1 MKEATSI
8 ILMVRGQVIGVQGV
22 NLKPPI
28 ANTHIAQRR
37 VSPMAQETPIEQQI
51 RILVAD
57 DHEMILDIARMY
69 LDQQGDMSVVTVP
82 DLDAALNAFREEE
95 PFDVVILDYQ
105 MPGMDGLA
113 GLQKMVSL
121 AGDLP
126 VAIITG
132 NATRNLMN
140 QSLDAGAAGIISKSL
155 PMRSLANSIRFI
167 HSGETYLPLYL
178 MQDEPNKK
186 AVDSGPLSGREM
198 TVLGHLGEG
207 RKNKEIASTLGLSE
221 GTVKM
226 HVMSICRKLEA
237 TNRTQAVVIARDMGL
252 L

>member
-1 MKEATSI
+1 MS
-8 ILMVRGQVIGVQGV
+8 VIGMRGL
-22 NLKPPI
+22 NLRPKL
-28 ANTHIAQRR
+28 ANTYLAQ
-37 VSPMAQETPIEQQI
+37 VKVGPMAQAAAVENQI

-69 LDQQGDMSVVTVP
+69 LDQQGDMSVVTVM
-82 DLDAALNAFREEE
+82 DLDAALVAFREEG
-95 PFDVVILDYQ
+95 PFDIVLLDYQ
-105 MPGMDGLA
+105 MPGMDGLE
-113 GLQKMVSL
+113 GLQKMVAL
-121 AGDLP
+121 AGDRP

-132 NATRNLMN
+132 NPTRNLMN
-140 QSLDAGAAGIISKSL
+140 QALDAGAAGIISKSL
-155 PMRSLANSIRFI
+155 PIRSLANSIRFI
-167 HSGETYLPLYL
+167 HSGETYMPLQL

-186 AVDSGPLSGREM
+186 AADTGPLSGREM

-207 RKNKEIASTLGLSE
+207 RKNKEIAMTLGLSE

-226 HVMSICRKLEA
+226 HVMSICKKLEA

>member
-1 MKEATSI
+1 MS
-8 ILMVRGQVIGVQGV
+8 VIGMRGL
-22 NLKPPI
+22 NLRPKL
-28 ANTHIAQRR
+28 ANTYLAQ
-37 VSPMAQETPIEQQI
+37 VKVGPMAQAAVENQI

-69 LDQQGDMSVVTVP
+69 LDQQGDMSVVTVM
-82 DLDAALNAFREEE
+82 DLDAALVAFREEG
-95 PFDVVILDYQ
+95 PFDIVLLDYQ
-105 MPGMDGLA
+105 MPGMDGLE
-113 GLQKMVSL
+113 GLQKMVAL
-121 AGDLP
+121 AGDRP

-132 NATRNLMN
+132 NPTRNLMN
-140 QSLDAGAAGIISKSL
+140 QALDAGAAGIISKSL
-155 PMRSLANSIRFI
+155 PIRSLANSIRFI
-167 HSGETYLPLYL
+167 HSGETYMPLQL

-186 AVDSGPLSGREM
+186 AADTGPLSGREM

-207 RKNKEIASTLGLSE
+207 RKNKEIAMTLGLSE

-226 HVMSICRKLEA
+226 HVMSICKKLEA

>member
-1 MKEATSI
+1 
-8 ILMVRGQVIGVQGV
+8 
-22 NLKPPI
+22 
-28 ANTHIAQRR
+28 
-37 VSPMAQETPIEQQI
+37 MAQETPIEQQI

-82 DLDAALNAFREEE
+82 DLDAALNAFREEG

-186 AVDSGPLSGREM
+186 AVDSGPISGREM

>member
-1 MKEATSI
+1 
-8 ILMVRGQVIGVQGV
+8 
-22 NLKPPI
+22 
-28 ANTHIAQRR
+28 
-37 VSPMAQETPIEQQI
+37 MAQETPIEQQI

-82 DLDAALNAFREEE
+82 DLDAALNTFREEG

>member
-1 MKEATSI
+1 MS
-8 ILMVRGQVIGVQGV
+8 VIGMRGL
-22 NLKPPI
+22 NLRPKL
-28 ANTHIAQRR
+28 ANTYLVQ
-37 VSPMAQETPIEQQI
+37 VKVGPMAQAAAVENQI

-69 LDQQGDMSVVTVP
+69 LDQQGDMSVVTVM
-82 DLDAALNAFREEE
+82 DLDAALVAFRDEG
-95 PFDVVILDYQ
+95 PFDIVLLDYQ
-105 MPGMDGLA
+105 MPGMDGLE
-113 GLQKMVSL
+113 GLQKMVAL
-121 AGDLP
+121 AGDRP

-132 NATRNLMN
+132 NPTRNLMN
-140 QSLDAGAAGIISKSL
+140 QALDAGAAGIISKSL
-155 PMRSLANSIRFI
+155 PIRSLANSIRFI
-167 HSGETYLPLYL
+167 HSGETYMPLHL

-186 AVDSGPLSGREM
+186 AVDTGPLSGREM

-207 RKNKEIASTLGLSE
+207 RKNKEIAMTLGLSE

-226 HVMSICRKLEA
+226 HVMSICKKLEA

>member
-1 MKEATSI
+1 
-8 ILMVRGQVIGVQGV
+8 
-22 NLKPPI
+22 
-28 ANTHIAQRR
+28 
-37 VSPMAQETPIEQQI
+37 MAQETPIEQQI

-82 DLDAALNAFREEE
+82 DLGAALNAFREEGQ
-95 PFDVVILDYQ
+95 FDVVILDYQ

-178 MQDEPNKK
+178 MQDGPNKK

>member
-1 MKEATSI
+1 
-8 ILMVRGQVIGVQGV
+8 
-22 NLKPPI
+22 
-28 ANTHIAQRR
+28 
-37 VSPMAQETPIEQQI
+37 MAQATPTEKQI

-57 DHEMILDIARMY
+57 DHEMILDVARMY

-82 DLDAALNAFREEE
+82 DLDAALNAFREEG
-95 PFDVVILDYQ
+95 PFDIVILDYQ
-105 MPGMDGLA
+105 MPGMDGLE
-113 GLQKMVSL
+113 GLQKMVAL
-121 AGDLP
+121 AGDRP

-132 NATRNLMN
+132 NATRNLMS
-140 QSLDAGAAGIISKSL
+140 QSLDAGAAGIISKTL

-198 TVLGHLGEG
+198 TVLGPLGEG
-207 RKNKEIASTLGLSE
+207 RKNKEIASALGLSE

-237 TNRTQAVVIARDMGL
+237 TNRTQAVVIARELGL

>member
-1 MKEATSI
+1 MS
-8 ILMVRGQVIGVQGV
+8 VIGMRGV
-22 NLKPPI
+22 NLRPKL
-28 ANTHIAQRR
+28 ANTFLTQ
-37 VSPMAQETPIEQQI
+37 VKVGPMAQAAAVENEI

-69 LDQQGDMSVVTVP
+69 LDQQGDMSVVTVM
-82 DLDAALNAFREEE
+82 DLDAALVAFREDG
-95 PFDVVILDYQ
+95 PFDIVLLDYQ
-105 MPGMDGLA
+105 MPGMDGLE
-113 GLQKMVSL
+113 GLQKMVAL
-121 AGDLP
+121 AGDRP

-132 NATRNLMN
+132 NPTRNLMN
-140 QSLDAGAAGIISKSL
+140 QALDAGAAGIISKSL
-155 PMRSLANSIRFI
+155 PIRSLANSIRFI
-167 HSGETYLPLYL
+167 HSGETYMPLHL

-207 RKNKEIASTLGLSE
+207 RKNKEIAMTLGLSE

-226 HVMSICRKLEA
+226 HVMSICKKLEA

>member
-1 MKEATSI
+1 M
-8 ILMVRGQVIGVQGV
+8 QGV
-22 NLKPPI
+22 NLRPKL
-28 ANTHIAQRR
+28 ANTCLTQ
-37 VSPMAQETPIEQQI
+37 VKVGPMTKAAAIENKI

-69 LDQQGDMSVVTVP
+69 LDQQGDMSVVTVM
-82 DLDAALNAFREEE
+82 DLDAALVAFREEG
-95 PFDVVILDYQ
+95 PFDIVLLDYQ
-105 MPGMDGLA
+105 MPGMDGLE
-113 GLQKMVSL
+113 GLQKMVAL
-121 AGDLP
+121 AGDRP

-132 NATRNLMN
+132 NPTRNLMN
-140 QSLDAGAAGIISKSL
+140 QALDAGAAGIISKSL
-155 PMRSLANSIRFI
+155 PIRSLANSIRFI
-167 HSGETYLPLYL
+167 HSGETYMPLHL

-186 AVDSGPLSGREM
+186 AVDTGPLSGREM

-207 RKNKEIASTLGLSE
+207 RKNKEIAMTLGLSE

-226 HVMSICRKLEA
+226 HVMSICKKLEA

>member
-1 MKEATSI
+1 
-8 ILMVRGQVIGVQGV
+8 
-22 NLKPPI
+22 
-28 ANTHIAQRR
+28 
-37 VSPMAQETPIEQQI
+37 MAQETPIEQQI

-82 DLDAALNAFREEE
+82 DLDAALNAFREEG

-237 TNRTQAVVIARDMGL
+237 TNLTQAVVIARDMGL

>member
-1 MKEATSI
+1 
-8 ILMVRGQVIGVQGV
+8 
-22 NLKPPI
+22 
-28 ANTHIAQRR
+28 
-37 VSPMAQETPIEQQI
+37 MAQETPIEQQI

-82 DLDAALNAFREEE
+82 DLDAALNAFREEG

-140 QSLDAGAAGIISKSL
+140 QSLDAGAAGIITKSL

>member
-1 MKEATSI
+1 
-8 ILMVRGQVIGVQGV
+8 
-22 NLKPPI
+22 
-28 ANTHIAQRR
+28 
-37 VSPMAQETPIEQQI
+37 MAQETPIEQQI

-82 DLDAALNAFREEE
+82 DLDAALNAFREEG

-113 GLQKMVSL
+113 GLEKMVSL

-186 AVDSGPLSGREM
+186 AVESGPLSGREM